1 MGIGFDVFKA
11 NIGWNLADS
20 VMGSISN
27 AIEKN
32 AQENAERQKIEKEA
46 LNKSDML
53 KTLVFMIG
61 NNIIIDRNEK
71 KAIASILSK
80 IYDKNISLFSIE
92 EEIDNTYSELKSK
105 KIKDFF
111 SSITAINTD
120 REQTCLIYVVMLL
133 LYMQLSEDNMVLPVH
148 TYNLALIKQY
158 FEINRKELAE
168 CYTAL
173 ANKLEQD
180 TDDIADFFEELTS
193 DESINKIKTENPTIV
208 CNEIEEKNSAP
219 IICENPKEE
228 IEKEYYALIQNI
240 DSDEEFK
247 KRFFLADS
255 NPKKTISAVNAYAKN
270 CRDEEILAV
279 YDDSSFCNGK
289 VGFLL
294 TNKKLYICNSFEK
307 PQEIELDII
316 QSIVPSPKLFNSF
329 ITVNNIKIETAM
341 LNGAATEFV
350 ASFLQK
356 AIPLAIQI
364 KIKCE

>member
-1 MGIGFDVFKA
+1 MGIGFDIFKA

-32 AQENAERQKIEKEA
+32 AQENAEREKIEKEA

-61 NNIIIDRNEK
+61 NNITLDRSGK
-71 KAIASILSK
+71 KEIASILSK
-80 IYDKNISLFSIE
+80 IYETNISLFSIE
-92 EEIDNTYSELKSK
+92 EEIDSVYSELKSK
-105 KIKDFF
+105 NIKVFF
-111 SSITAINTD
+111 SSIAAINTD

-133 LYMQLSEDNMVLPVH
+133 LYMQLSDDNMVLPVH

-158 FEINRKELAE
+158 FAINRKELAE

-173 ANKLEQD
+173 SNKLEQD
-180 TDDIADFFEELTS
+180 TDDIADFFENLTS
-193 DESINKIKTENPTIV
+193 EEFINKIKSENPTLE
-208 CNEIEEKNSAP
+208 CNEIKEKKSVP
-219 IICENPKEE
+219 IICENPKET
-228 IEKEYYALIQNI
+228 IEKEYYASIQNI
-240 DSDEEFK
+240 DCNEEFK

-255 NPKKTISAVNAYAKN
+255 NPKKAIVAVNAYAKN
-270 CRDEEILAV
+270 CRDEEILVV
-279 YDDSSFCNGK
+279 YDESAFCNGK

-294 TNKKLYICNSFEK
+294 TNKKLYICNSYEK

-316 QSIVPSPKLFNSF
+316 QSIVASPKLFNSF

-341 LNGAATEFV
+341 LNGTGTELV
-350 ASFLQK
+350 AFFLQK
-356 AIPLAIQI
+356 VIPIAIQI
-364 KIKCE
+364 KVKCE